1 MTDRNFGQVSAIF
14 IAEVVSVHDP
24 HQSGRVKVRIYGRHD
39 DKTNIPDDALPWAQV
54 VQPVTSAANGRMGTA
69 PVGLV
74 VGSRVFGQWADAD
87 HQLPIILGAVGR
99 AGDAEE
105 GQTNAGIP
113 TINTATGSIPPGS
126 QGNPNNPY
134 TSLNANR
141 VSISDVDSGQTDII
155 AVSNTVG
162 GVLTSLVESKMANP
176 TLPTAGSYNR
186 NSNMNVLDIVN
197 AVDPLGTLASLPCL
211 NTNLISI
218 SSIIS
223 FLGSTVAG
231 IVSGIVNAAVQAI
244 KNALLKLAQK
254 IGLFKLL
261 GMLNSAVSKVQ
272 EVQKLMNA
280 LNVRV
285 CGVSLINQGVFDTAN
300 YAMASV
306 IGGLNSAVGAI
317 TGGINTVINTATGA
331 VTAAGA
337 AITGTTNTALN
348 SLIKSVPSVPAVSVA
363 TATSKKP
370 NSTYTLSTPP
380 DGYIQQYYT
389 VDKDPYPGF
398 IEWKDPNGTN
408 PSVYTPR
415 NGEPNYSSAQEHTT
429 FAAQNHF
436 TSTIGNTLLSGQ
448 PLSFDTLSKAV
459 SGSLNFTQAFGM
471 SKVLGAGAGGAQMA
485 GVVAALIPTV
495 VSGIRSVFQTNISQ
509 ATYTSGS
516 TAQPVNN
523 FMRSQGVL
531 ARQRQNMRTG
541 LNRT

>member
-1 MTDRNFGQVSAIF
+1 
-14 IAEVVSVHDP
+14 
-24 HQSGRVKVRIYGRHD
+24 
-39 DKTNIPDDALPWAQV
+39 
-54 VQPVTSAANGRMGTA
+54 
-69 PVGLV
+69 
-74 VGSRVFGQWADAD
+74 
-87 HQLPIILGAVGR
+87 
-99 AGDAEE
+99 
-105 GQTNAGIP
+105 
-113 TINTATGSIPPGS
+113 
-126 QGNPNNPY
+126 
-134 TSLNANR
+134 
-141 VSISDVDSGQTDII
+141 
-155 AVSNTVG
+155 
-162 GVLTSLVESKMANP
+162 
-176 TLPTAGSYNR
+176 
-186 NSNMNVLDIVN
+186 
-197 AVDPLGTLASLPCL
+197 
-211 NTNLISI
+211 
-218 SSIIS
+218 
-223 FLGSTVAG
+223 
-231 IVSGIVNAAVQAI
+231 
-244 KNALLKLAQK
+244 
-254 IGLFKLL
+254 
-261 GMLNSAVSKVQ
+261 MLNGAVSKVQ

-285 CGVSLINQGVFDTAN
+285 CGVSLINQGVFDAAN

-337 AITGTTNTALN
+337 VITGTTNTALN
-348 SLIKSVPSVPAVSVA
+348 SLINSVPSVPAVSIA
-363 TATSKKP
+363 TPTSRKP
-370 NSTYTLSTPP
+370 SATYTLSTPP

-448 PLSFDTLSKAV
+448 TLSFDTLSKAV

-509 ATYTSGS
+509 ATYTSSS